1 MPFKVG
7 EEVGFYRV
15 LEQIGQGGMAT
26 VFKASHSVLDR
37 YVALKVM
44 NRAFLEDSDFM
55 TRFKREARVVAGLD
69 HPNIVPIYE
78 FAEHNGLPYLVMKL
92 IEGETLRERLLRG
105 PISRQECCDVMEA
118 VGRGLSYAHDQ
129 GILHRDIKPSNIM
142 LGNDGSILLT
152 DFGLARVVEV
162 GESTLSHE
170 VMMGTPQYISP
181 EQVRSEPDLDER
193 TDIYS
198 FGVILYELLV
208 GIVPFD
214 SESPFSVIRDHLY
227 TDPPLPSAQ
236 TSSVSERLERV
247 ILQSMAKERDER
259 FSSVNEM
266 ITAFQQALE
275 EGESEVEQ
283 DQEAAGEVGLP
294 ALVKENIASIHQAS
308 LDQEGEVEGDKELRL
323 PTSLIT
329 ANGISFP
336 LIGERLLIG
345 REDPNHGFSP
355 DIDLTEAEPV
365 DKKTGKHRRT
375 VHREQAWIYQT
386 DKGWWVEV
394 IPGKEKRAWFE
405 GEPMEPGRSYLLHAG
420 DKLKFGAVDLVVEH

>member
-1 MPFKVG
+1 
-7 EEVGFYRV
+7 
-15 LEQIGQGGMAT
+15 
-26 VFKASHSVLDR
+26 
-37 YVALKVM
+37 
-44 NRAFLEDSDFM
+44 
-55 TRFKREARVVAGLD
+55 
-69 HPNIVPIYE
+69 
-78 FAEHNGLPYLVMKL
+78 
-92 IEGETLRERLLRG
+92 
-105 PISRQECCDVMEA
+105 
-118 VGRGLSYAHDQ
+118 
-129 GILHRDIKPSNIM
+129 
-142 LGNDGSILLT
+142 
-152 DFGLARVVEV
+152 
-162 GESTLSHE
+162 
-170 VMMGTPQYISP
+170 
-181 EQVRSEPDLDER
+181 
-193 TDIYS
+193 
-198 FGVILYELLV
+198 VIL
-208 GIVPFD
+208 
-214 SESPFSVIRDHLY
+214 R
-227 TDPPLPSAQ
+227 
-236 TSSVSERLERV
+236 
-247 ILQSMAKERDER
+247 SMAKERDER

-266 ITAFQQALE
+266 ITAFKQALK

-283 DQEAAGEVGLP
+283 DQEAAAEVGLP
-294 ALVKENIASIHQAS
+294 ALMKENIASIHQAS
-308 LDQEGEVEGDKELRL
+308 LDQEGEVEGDKELHL